1 MSKKNKNRQQP
12 QNQSKPTPTVKPTLT
27 DDQKLEIEL
36 KKDELEKDNVEPVEQ
51 LSSESETKLKEAEAK
66 DDLGKYWNYVKEINK
81 RLETLVN
88 SAKEEKE
95 KATLLKV
102 EFETSKK
109 ETETIKSD
117 LKKKLED
124 YNQKEKEVIERE
136 FALDNGE
143 YTGVIRRL
151 LDTIQE
157 TEKKVFTDTENLL
170 KELSAFHK
178 TNLEELSKSLISNS
192 DLEKQINEFK
202 KEKKRF
208 EIDKADFED
217 NLHEEL
223 SNQLT
228 EKTKELERLQRKFAA
243 IEEENAKLK
252 QTFEDLESAFDSTD
266 PQEILMQN
274 SFMKGEIEN
283 LKRELNE
290 RPEQYELDGK
300 QAKIEELQA
309 KVTEF
314 QEKINE
320 GELLELKRILS
331 NMDSYVIE
339 INAYK
344 NQIESAKVRE
354 SSLKKTIED
363 LSVTI
368 DQLKGESLK
377 KADAFEFAKK
387 YDADKE
393 HLGKKH
399 LGVNAKQPTDLKTLA
414 SYIQQWMAFKS
425 DKPFYYDLNT
435 IRIFLA
441 GLHMSPISIL
451 QGISGTGK
459 TSLPREFAKALLSDS
474 NYVGLDSDNQ
484 NKAPYRICAVQSGW
498 RDNMD
503 LMGYYNSFEHK
514 YKETDFFKALY
525 VANQPK
531 YANTLFLIIL
541 DEMNL
546 SRPEHYFAD
555 FLSLLEQSPNER
567 YINLTNT
574 PKEVLPE
581 LVVGGKLK
589 IPENVRFI
597 GTANHDETTME
608 FAPKTYDRSNL
619 MEMPKNHPDKKL
631 FKEADE
637 EFDVRYDWLNYEF
650 EKAEKVNKEAFKRF
664 HDFINS
670 YDIKFLLLEKGIG
683 VGNRLE
689 YQAERFIGVFIESGN
704 EKEKDIA
711 IATDHLITSRLFRT
725 LKNRYDL
732 DKTNLTKFKEEYV
745 KLFGKTFNNQKPN
758 FTVDLLDTEIS
769 KK

>member
-12 QNQSKPTPTVKPTLT
+12 QNQSKPTPTVKPTLN

-36 KKDELEKDNVEPVEQ
+36 KKDELEKDNVQPVEQ
-51 LSSESETKLKEAEAK
+51 LSSESEIKLKEAEAK

-109 ETETIKSD
+109 ETETLKSD
-117 LKKKLED
+117 LKKKLD
-124 YNQKEKEVIERE
+124 DFNRKEKEVIERE
-136 FALDNGE
+136 FAIDNGE

-192 DLEKQINEFK
+192 ELEKQINEFK

-217 NLHEEL
+217 NLREEF
-223 SNQLT
+223 SNLLT
-228 EKTKELERLQRKFAA
+228 EKTKELERLQRKFAE

-274 SFMKGEIEN
+274 SFIKGEIEN

-339 INAYK
+339 INAFK

-354 SSLKKTIED
+354 ASLKKTIDD

-387 YDADKE
+387 CDADKE

-414 SYIQQWMAFKS
+414 SYVQQWMAFKS

-531 YANTLFLIIL
+531 YTNTLFLIIL

-555 FLSLLEQSPNER
+555 FLSLLEQSPSER
-567 YINLTNT
+567 YISLTNT

-597 GTANHDETTME
+597 GTANHDETTLE

-631 FKEADE
+631 FNEADD
-637 EFDVRYDWLNYEF
+637 EFNVRYDWLNKEF
-650 EKAEKVNKEAFKRF
+650 ERAEKGNKEAFKRF

-670 YDIKFLLLEKGIG
+670 DDMKLLLFEKGIG

-689 YQAERFIGVFIESGN
+689 YQAEKFIGVFVESGN

-745 KLFGKTFNNQKPN
+745 KLFEKTFKNQKPS
-758 FTVDLLDTEIS
+758 FTIDLLVTEIT